1 MRNDYLEAALSD
13 YWSERLPNGAT
24 LAVKRQAGGKL
35 AAATIA
41 LAPDAGGTEASE
53 AGYEALALSTAA
65 RSSPDAGASL
75 ELRLDDRGSG
85 ELELRCPSEGMADL
99 LAFAARAIASP
110 AFEGEDFD
118 TALRDARVAERRE
131 SGDPRSR
138 AAVELRA
145 ALRSGLPC
153 GLPPRGTAAS
163 LASATR
169 ESVMR
174 YWARH
179 FSPGRLSIAAVG
191 DFEPR
196 GFARALEAGFGVLAK
211 SPLAAAGIAAQSGRS
226 RISTDGGPRIRP
238 GFKALPVAGM
248 TGQAEL
254 CGEFSAPEASSP
266 DYPAMAVALAML
278 DELLVEALRGSAGPS
293 RDFRASLSSAMPAS
307 ASLTV
312 YKTENPAAAKAAIDA
327 AIADLAS
334 GICAKLSSPG
344 GGLGAVA
351 PSLEAYKLR
360 SISSAYAKAA
370 SSEGMAADIARDL
383 AAGGD
388 GTAIFRL
395 ASRIES
401 VKAEDVVRVAK
412 ERLLEGPS
420 AWIALGDPNLGL
432 GLHPE
437 AFAR

>member
-1 MRNDYLEAALSD
+1 
-13 YWSERLPNGAT
+13 
-24 LAVKRQAGGKL
+24 V
-35 AAATIA
+35 
-41 LAPDAGGTEASE
+41 TEASE

-75 ELRLDDRGSG
+75 ELRLGDHGG
-85 ELELRCPSEGMADL
+85 VELELRCPSEGIADL
-99 LAFAARAIASP
+99 LGFAARAIASP
-110 AFEGEDFD
+110 AFEGENFD
-118 TALRDARVAERRE
+118 KALREARVAERRE

-138 AAVELRA
+138 AAVELHA
-145 ALRSGLPC
+145 ALYSDLPW

-174 YWARH
+174 YWAEH
-179 FSPGRLSIAAVG
+179 FSPGRLSIAVVG

-196 GFARALEAGFGVLAK
+196 DFARALEAGFGVLAK
-211 SPLAAAGIAAQSGRS
+211 SPVAQPGRS
-226 RISTDGGPRIRP
+226 QVSKDGEPRIRP
-238 GFKALPVAGM
+238 RFKALPVAGM

-254 CGEFSAPEASSP
+254 CGEFSAPVASSP
-266 DYPAMAVALAML
+266 DYPAMTVALAML
-278 DELLVEALRGSAGPS
+278 DELLAEALRGSSGDARG
-293 RDFRASLSSAMPAS
+293 FRASLSSAMPPS

-312 YKTENPAAAKAAIDA
+312 CKTENPAAAKAAIDI
-327 AIADLAS
+327 AIADIAS
-334 GICAKLSSPG
+334 GICANLSSPG

-351 PSLEAYKLR
+351 LSLEAYKLR
-360 SISSAYAKAA
+360 SISLAYAKDA
-370 SSEGMAADIARDL
+370 SSVGMAADIARDL

-395 ASRIES
+395 ASRIEA

-420 AWIALGDPNLGL
+420 AWIALGDPHLVLALLPG
-432 GLHPE
+432 
-437 AFAR
+437 AFER